1 MNKLWEKYAE
11 VLVDYS
17 TKVKKGDLVIIR
29 ATSPEA
35 QPLVK
40 EIYKQVLLKG
50 ANPVVKTSLEGLG
63 ETFIKYASD
72 EQLAYIDPMTEVEY
86 DRADV
91 MISIGAPVN
100 TKSMAKA
107 DSKKMAQR
115 SAATREFGK
124 SLLASEQASSKEK
137 SRGNG

>member
-1 MNKLWEKYAE
+1 MNKLWEKYAS

-17 TKVKKGDLVIIR
+17 TKVKKDDLVIIR
-29 ATSPEA
+29 ATSHEA

-50 ANPVVKTSLEGLG
+50 ANPVVKTAMEGLA

-72 EQLAYIDPMTEVEY
+72 EQLEYIDPMTEIEY
-86 DRADV
+86 EKADV
-91 MISIGAPVN
+91 LISIGAPTN

-107 DSKKMAQR
+107 DSKKWANARLPQENSQTKCYNAQQK
-115 SAATREFGK
+115 A
-124 SLLASEQASSKEK
+124 L
-137 SRGNG
+137 